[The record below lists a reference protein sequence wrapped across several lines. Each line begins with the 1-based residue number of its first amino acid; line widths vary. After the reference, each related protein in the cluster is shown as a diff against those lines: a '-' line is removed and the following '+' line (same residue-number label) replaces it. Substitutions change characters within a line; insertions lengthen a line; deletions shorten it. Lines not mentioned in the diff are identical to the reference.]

1 MKNIIKVLAVIL
13 ALAMMT
19 VFATSCGSNKKDKD
33 TSSKFSFDKFDEDDV
48 DFDEDYDLEDEDD
61 YDFDVEEDEDDDSS
75 VLTDSSYETVEDY
88 LNSPTG
94 TKEFDAIKEQFEGTL
109 DVDAYAVNND
119 MYYDYKY
126 LTQYDDSSIETIKKS
141 LDESL
146 ETNASVFDGVVDT
159 MELLVTGEVT
169 LTVIYRNADGTVITE
184 RSYTN

>member
-61 YDFDVEEDEDDDSS
+61 DSS

-94 TKEFDAIKEQFEGTL
+94 TKEIDAIKEQFEGTL

-146 ETNASVFDGVVDT
+146 ETNASVFEGVVDT

>member
-61 YDFDVEEDEDDDSS
+61 DSS

-94 TKEFDAIKEQFEGTL
+94 TKEMDAVKEQFEGTL

-146 ETNASVFDGVVDT
+146 ETNASVFEGVVDT